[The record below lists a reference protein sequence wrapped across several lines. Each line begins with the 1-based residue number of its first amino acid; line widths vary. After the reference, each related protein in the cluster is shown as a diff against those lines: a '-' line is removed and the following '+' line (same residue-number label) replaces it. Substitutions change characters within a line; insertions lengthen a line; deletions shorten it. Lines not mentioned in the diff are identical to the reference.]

1 MGSRS
6 SSYSSR
12 DEIAHAASAP
22 LQQPSDDGQD
32 ASHPVVVAPQLLRR
46 RSSSSDGGAIQGYP
60 PMISTQ
66 RRSTSPGSFTS
77 VSSRTSSCSSSL
89 AQRDRRKISPAARA
103 VMENANVVAMA
114 NKRAEPGPGDYAF
127 ERHEH
132 PGAAAYSAHSFGSR
146 TPQRPVLPG
155 ETTGRIDA
163 AKKDARAVDIA
174 STRTVAKGWNTGSFT
189 SDSRDASFAS
199 HRDSCRNGYRD
210 GYRDGYGYSST
221 SPCSSSTSSL
231 PASPHLANRLVH
243 FPAEGPAEGHGRYS
257 PQRRPS
263 SPGRVPGRSP
273 AAGRPP
279 SPGRPPHPHAGHP
292 QRHAGH
298 GPQGPQAQLAQM
310 YSETH
315 GVLHTDAQYRAGRPP
330 PLCYS
335 PASSPDRQR
344 RYSQ

>member
-1 MGSRS
+1 M
-6 SSYSSR
+6 
-12 DEIAHAASAP
+12 H
-22 LQQPSDDGQD
+22 
-32 ASHPVVVAPQLLRR
+32 
-46 RSSSSDGGAIQGYP
+46 GYP
-60 PMISTQ
+60 PMMSIQ

-103 VMENANVVAMA
+103 VAENANVVAIA

-132 PGAAAYSAHSFGSR
+132 PGAAAYSAHSFGSS

-189 SDSRDASFAS
+189 SDSRDASFAP

-210 GYRDGYGYSST
+210 GYGYSST
-221 SPCSSSTSSL
+221 SLCSSSTSSL

-263 SPGRVPGRSP
+263 SPSPRPSSPGRMPGRSL
-273 AAGRPP
+273 AVGRPP

-298 GPQGPQAQLAQM
+298 GPHGLPHGPQAQLAQM

-315 GVLHTDAQYRAGRPP
+315 GVLHAEGQSQIRSREDSRAGRPP

-344 RYSQ
+344 RYV